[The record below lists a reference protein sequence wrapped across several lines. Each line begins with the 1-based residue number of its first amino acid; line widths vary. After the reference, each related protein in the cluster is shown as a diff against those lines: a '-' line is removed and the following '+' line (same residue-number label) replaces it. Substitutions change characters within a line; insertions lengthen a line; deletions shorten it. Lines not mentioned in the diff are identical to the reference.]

1 MLIRVMGESI
11 YIVKTDTETVLVAS
25 KDVGL
30 ERNAEETKYVIMSAD
45 QNEGHNH
52 NIKIDN

>member
-1 MLIRVMGESI
+1 MGESI